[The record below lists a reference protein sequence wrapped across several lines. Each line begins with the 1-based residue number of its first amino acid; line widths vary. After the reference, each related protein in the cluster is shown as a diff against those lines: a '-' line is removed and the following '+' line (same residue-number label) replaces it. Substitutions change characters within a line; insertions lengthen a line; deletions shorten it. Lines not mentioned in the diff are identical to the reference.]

1 MTEHPAHLLLHPH
14 CTDHLPPRSK
24 ASGRRTTTNHRH
36 LHSVPEEPTS
46 VPGRGA
52 TCRGG
57 TLCQGTGPALSEQLP
72 QTLAEASDLYPPPR
86 HMEGVATTTLCG
98 RYSAGVLT
106 TSSSAAG
113 VT

>member
-72 QTLAEASDLYPPPR
+72 QTLAEASDLYRPLGTWKASLRRPCAD
-86 HMEGVATTTLCG
+86 ATAQV
-98 RYSAGVLT
+98 S
-106 TSSSAAG
+106 
-113 VT
+113 